1 MTQEY
6 WVVGG
11 SYRDTNFIDL
21 EKESGEAYGPFLSYD
36 EAMSSW
42 RDRTSTTRPQATTR
56 YSVVVTASAVW
67 R

>member
-11 SYRDTNFIDL
+11 SYRDTSFIDL
-21 EKESGEAYGPFLSYD
+21 EAEAGEAYGPFPSYD
-36 EAMSSW
+36 DAIRSW
-42 RDRTSTTRPQATTR
+42 RDKTATTRPQATTR